1 MGWLCLAF
9 IGKLVTHLP
18 TEGVVL
24 LVAGGV
30 TYSLGALV
38 FMFEKIPFNH
48 VIWHVFVMGG
58 SIFHYLSVFLYVE

>member
-9 IGKLVTHLP
+9 IGKLTTNLP
-18 TEGVVL
+18 TGGVTL

-38 FMFEKIPFNH
+38 FMFDRIPFNH
-48 VIWHVFVMGG
+48 VIWHLFVMEVV
-58 SIFHYLSVFLYVE
+58 SVIIFQFCYM